1 MILRTSFT
9 LATLLAGSHLLAQ
22 PALAPRTPPLN
33 PAAAVT
39 APLPSATLQP
49 SLEILKGA
57 LGATNVER
65 WKASNAVR
73 GEASANLRSIAND
86 VTSTLPALLATADT
100 APNSAAKV
108 LPAYRNADALY
119 DVLLRVDIAARL
131 SAPADQSSALDQALQ
146 SLEDSRR
153 ALGDQLLQAAL
164 SQDSQ
169 VVKLQTAL
177 RAVPPPQPPLAPWPL
192 RSNAPTPP
200 VRKRSTT
207 TTKSSSLS
215 RHAEILDSI
224 PVTACPSV
232 AGSHSCVV
240 PLGAPFMREP
250 QRAHGWGWVS
260 ARHLLRFR
268 SSL

>member
-22 PALAPRTPPLN
+22 PSLAPRTPAPN

-49 SLEILKGA
+49 SLEVLKGA

-86 VTSTLPALLATADT
+86 VTSTLPSLLAAADS

-108 LPAYRNADALY
+108 LPAYRNTDALY

-169 VVKLQTAL
+169 VVKLQAAL
-177 RAVPPPQPPLAPWPL
+177 RAVPPPQPPPAPVA
-192 RSNAPTPP
+192 APVKCPTTP
-200 VRKRSTT
+200 VRKRTT
-207 TTKSSSLS
+207 TTMKSSSMTGTQKS
-215 RHAEILDSI
+215 S
-224 PVTACPSV
+224 TPS
-232 AGSHSCVV
+232 
-240 PLGAPFMREP
+240 
-250 QRAHGWGWVS
+250 Q
-260 ARHLLRFR
+260 
-268 SSL
+268 